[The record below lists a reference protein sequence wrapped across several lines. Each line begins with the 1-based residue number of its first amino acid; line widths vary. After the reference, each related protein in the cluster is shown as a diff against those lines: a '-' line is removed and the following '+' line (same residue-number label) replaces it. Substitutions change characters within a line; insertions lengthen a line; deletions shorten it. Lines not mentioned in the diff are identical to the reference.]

1 MAVTAPRYPSA
12 TMKYLVIAGLI
23 AIIAI
28 GGALSGFA
36 ASRTVETS
44 VEVEMEFWVD
54 VRSSSAFVSTRQE
67 GAEEWITHDFRVE
80 LNAFPGVPN
89 LLYSEPVRLSLPVTV
104 EVEVEE
110 PALTPLPAATPQVP
124 PGERPTGRATCCT
137 VRGMRDT
144 RTAQLA
150 IWTEMRRVI
159 AYARTNLGLTH
170 EGRITINIAHQ
181 APGLLV
187 RYEDAF
193 GERLDELPS
202 ECSFQRGTHLF
213 FGPECRSNA
222 AVIAREW
229 FRYAV
234 QTPYL
239 STRWVGVGTLDYYW
253 SLYRTGR
260 APSLR
265 EDRYR
270 SAVFHQPVTAFREGR
285 ADEGLM
291 AAAALY
297 AVESYGT
304 FEDWLAFYEDVR
316 EGAAAHTAFEE
327 AFGVELLRFYSDF
340 ERWAERQQ
348 TIMLATAYKSCAE
361 AGRYLRPRS
370 PAEGGGFADYHV
382 PLEWDDDRDGYVC
395 EEYSRFHRE
404 EELSCLVVGELT
416 TEAGDQ

>member
-1 MAVTAPRYPSA
+1 
-12 TMKYLVIAGLI
+12 MKNLVITGLV
-23 AIIAI
+23 AIIAV
-28 GGALSGFA
+28 GGAFSGFA
-36 ASRTVETS
+36 ATRTVEKS
-44 VEVEMEFWVD
+44 VEVELQFWVSL
-54 VRSSSAFVSTRQE
+54 SSSTAFVSTRQE
-67 GAEEWITHDFRVE
+67 AGEWITHDFRVE
-80 LNAFPGVPN
+80 LKEVPGSKT
-89 LLYSEPVRLSLPVTV
+89 LLFSEPVRLSLPVTV

-110 PALTPLPAATPQVP
+110 EPALTPLPAARPHAP
-124 PGERPTGRATCCT
+124 LGERPSGRATCCA
-137 VRGMRDT
+137 VRGMRDM
-144 RTAQLA
+144 RAAQRA
-150 IWTEMRRVI
+150 ISTEMREVI
-159 AYARTNLGLTH
+159 AYARTNFGLTH

-202 ECSFQRGTHLF
+202 ECSFQRGEHMF
-213 FGPECRSNA
+213 FGPACRSDG

-229 FRYAV
+229 IARAV
-234 QTPYL
+234 EAPYV
-239 STRWVGVGTLDYYW
+239 SARWAGVATRDYYW

-260 APSLR
+260 PPSLR

-270 SAVFHQPVTAFREGR
+270 SAIFHEPARHFREGR
-285 ADEGLM
+285 AHEDLM
-291 AAAALY
+291 TAAALY

-304 FEDWLAFYEDVR
+304 FEDWLAFYEDLL
-316 EGAAAHTAFEE
+316 EGAAVHTAFEE

-340 ERWAERQQ
+340 ETWAERQQ

-416 TEAGDQ
+416 SEAGDE

>member
-1 MAVTAPRYPSA
+1 
-12 TMKYLVIAGLI
+12 MKNLVIAGLI

-36 ASRTVETS
+36 ASRTVEKT
-44 VEVEMEFWVD
+44 VEVEMQFWVSTA
-54 VRSSSAFVSTRQE
+54 SSSAFVSTIQQ

-80 LNAFPGVPN
+80 LKEVPGSKT
-89 LLYSEPVRLSLPVTV
+89 LLFSEPVRLSLPVTV
-104 EVEVEE
+104 EVEVED
-110 PALTPLPAATPQVP
+110 PPPLTPLPAATPQAP
-124 PGERPTGRATCCT
+124 PGERPSGRATCCA
-137 VRGMRDT
+137 VRGMRDN
-144 RTAQLA
+144 RTAQRA
-150 IWTEMRRVI
+150 IWTEMRRLI

-170 EGRITINIAHQ
+170 EGSITINISHTVG
-181 APGLLV
+181 GLHE

-193 GERLDELPS
+193 GERLDELPN
-202 ECSFQRGTHLF
+202 ECSFQQGEHMF
-213 FGPECRSNA
+213 FGPACRSDG

-229 FRYAV
+229 ITRAV
-234 QTPYL
+234 EAPYV
-239 STRWVGVGTLDYYW
+239 SARWAGVATVDYYFTR
-253 SLYRTGR
+253 YQTGQ
-260 APSLR
+260 PPTLR

-270 SAVFHQPVTAFREGR
+270 SAVFHEPARHFREGR
-285 ADEGLM
+285 AHEDLM
-291 AAAALY
+291 TAAALY
-297 AVESYGT
+297 AIDSYGT
-304 FEDWLAFYEDVR
+304 FEDWLAFYEDLL
-316 EGAAAHTAFEE
+316 EGAAVHTAFEE

-404 EELSCLVVGELT
+404 EELSCLVVGELDPV
-416 TEAGDQ
+416 AGDE